1 MYLKKQYGADAIEFH
16 DNNFFVSE
24 KRVAEFSELVRKENI
39 VWWGEGR
46 IDTIDKYS
54 DATLKFM

>member
-1 MYLKKQYGADAIEFH
+1 MN
-16 DNNFFVSE
+16 DNM
-24 KRVAEFSELVRKENI
+24 

-54 DATLKFM
+54 DASLEKMRKSGCKNDIFWCRNWE